1 MLCVIDLEYKN
12 MSILRSPQIVYN
24 GLVLALDAADQG
36 SYVSGSSTWNDLS
49 GNRFNGTLTN
59 GPTFDANNAGSVVFD
74 GVDDYAPLGSSVTLG
89 NTFTI
94 NAFVKLAG
102 PNNDTSIV
110 GTNANGSDN
119 WFGIVGG
126 SNVIH
131 AFYTEFTDV
140 NNASTYGATILSYNR
155 WYYLSM
161 VVNVSTVKVY
171 LNGIL
176 DGSSTQLFTIGS
188 WNGNYTIGRRS
199 NDYATRYF
207 YGNVANVTFYNR
219 VLTVAEI
226 LQNYNA
232 GRVRFGL

>member
-24 GLVLALDAADQG
+24 GLVLALDAGDKS
-36 SYVSGSSTWNDLS
+36 SYSGAGTTWNDLS
-49 GNRFNGTLTN
+49 GNSNNGTLTN
-59 GPTFDANNAGSVVFD
+59 GPTFNVNDGGSIVFD
-74 GVDDYAPLGSSVTLG
+74 GVDDYALLGSSVTLG

-102 PNNDTSIV
+102 SNNDTSIV
-110 GTNANGSDN
+110 GTDANGSDN
-119 WFGIVGG
+119 WFGIA
-126 SNVIH
+126 SNVIY
-131 AFYTEFTDV
+131 AFYTQTADV

-161 VVNVSTVKVY
+161 VVNVSTVTVY

-188 WNGNYTIGRRS
+188 WNGNYAIGRRS
-199 NDYATRYF
+199 SSVAQRYF
-207 YGNVANVTFYNR
+207 YGNIANVTFYNR
-219 VLTVAEI
+219 VLTAKEI

-232 GRVRFGL
+232 GRVRFGV